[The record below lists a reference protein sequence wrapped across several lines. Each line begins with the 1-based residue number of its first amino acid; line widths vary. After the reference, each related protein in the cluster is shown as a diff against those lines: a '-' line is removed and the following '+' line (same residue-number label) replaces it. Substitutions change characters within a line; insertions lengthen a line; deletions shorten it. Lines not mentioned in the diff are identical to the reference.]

1 MVSNINDRSFLL
13 EPDAEVCLPGTVE
26 RWRVTSKVV
35 ALGTRLP
42 RIVAHEE
49 NGRNLEVVVSQ

>member
-26 RWRVTSKVV
+26 RWRVTSK
-35 ALGTRLP
+35 GDRTW
-42 RIVAHEE
+42 HS
-49 NGRNLEVVVSQ
+49 VVSGRVLWGKR

>member
-26 RWRVTSKVV
+26 RLADLQSKVV
-35 ALGTRLP
+35 ALVVSVVS
-42 RIVAHEE
+42 VAHDG
-49 NGRNLEVVVSQ
+49 GR

>member
-13 EPDAEVCLPGTVE
+13 EPDIKVCLPGTIE

-35 ALGTRLP
+35 ALGTRWSL
-42 RIVAHEE
+42 VAALEG
-49 NGRNLEVVVSQ
+49 NGRAPQRLPL